1 MSRFTQGFSTVAP
14 HVIEERLK
22 RVEQELE
29 FINNVLSTVFVRG
42 RLRTD
47 RSAPAN
53 STDVL
58 PLDAQYDIVR
68 TANYEYI
75 LINDSGTLEW
85 RRVTYNSF

>member
-1 MSRFTQGFSTVAP
+1 MSRFTQGASSVAP
-14 HVIEERLK
+14 SVIEERLK
-22 RVEQELE
+22 RVEQQLE
-29 FINNVLSTVFVRG
+29 FINNTLSSVFVRG

-47 RSAPAN
+47 RTAPAD
-53 STDVL
+53 SADVM

-75 LINDSGTLEW
+75 LVDNSGTLEW